1 MLRQDHKQQLI
12 DSAITDEV
20 IAARGWES
28 ITAEQAEKYGF
39 AAEQK
44 RSGLLVPSWGPDKEL
59 KGHQLRADDPR
70 LRDGKPV
77 KYDTPFGQGNFLD
90 INPLMVESVKT
101 PGSQIFIT
109 EGAKK
114 VDACASQGI
123 PCIGIKGIWSW
134 RGRNDYEA
142 TTALGDWHDIAIK
155 NNYFFIAFDSDIRT
169 NSKIAAAAK
178 ELKSF
183 LDYKQAKSVKIIYL
197 PYEGIEKKGIDDW
210 IADKKK
216 GLI

>member
-1 MLRQDHKQQLI
+1 MLQLI
-12 DSAITDEV
+12 KGKDKKQYDMKWIRTPKE
-20 IAARGWES
+20 IWEPLS
-28 ITAEQAEKYGF
+28 
-39 AAEQK
+39 
-44 RSGLLVPSWGPDKEL
+44 KE
-59 KGHQLRADDPR
+59 
-70 LRDGKPV
+70 
-77 KYDTPFGQGNFLD
+77 FNF
-90 INPLMVESVKT
+90 T
-101 PGSQIFIT
+101 
-109 EGAKK
+109 

-134 RGRNDYEA
+134 RGRNDYDA